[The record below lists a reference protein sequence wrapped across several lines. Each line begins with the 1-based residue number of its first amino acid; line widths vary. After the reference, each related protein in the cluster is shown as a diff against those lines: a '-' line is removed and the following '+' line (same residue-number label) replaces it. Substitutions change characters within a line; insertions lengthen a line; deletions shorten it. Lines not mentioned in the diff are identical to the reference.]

1 MSDKRGD
8 ARMPAEN
15 GANSGALRDLGG
27 SDGAS
32 SLTPNRI
39 YSRVRHAVVFPS
51 GDASKTGQAAQMEP
65 SPSGPFGKAAAHD
78 DGGTGGS
85 DRGIGASPGRDGETA
100 RYDDAALIESG
111 ASRRDGDPDVGSV
124 SALDPEASGDDRDHE
139 GVRASAVGDDPS
151 EDNSEGPVLWAAK
164 PRIRPSRGVAR
175 AIRGMAIAKLL
186 ERGDMPARL
195 TRYDAALG
203 HAIDRELAFFD
214 SIQKCR
220 LEGSKPADLV
230 VTAIEAKRVKD
241 QS

>member
-1 MSDKRGD
+1 MSDKLGD

-15 GANSGALRDLGG
+15 GANSGALRDPGG

-39 YSRVRHAVVFPS
+39 YSRVQHAVVFPY
-51 GDASKTGQAAQMEP
+51 GDASKTGQVAQMEP
-65 SPSGPFGKAAAHD
+65 SLRGQFGKAAAHD
-78 DGGTGGS
+78 DGGASGS
-85 DRGIGASPGRDGETA
+85 DRGIGASPGGDDETA
-100 RYDDAALIESG
+100 GNDAAVFIESG
-111 ASRRDGDPDVGSV
+111 ASRREGDPDAAPLSV
-124 SALDPEASGDDRDHE
+124 LDPDASRDDRDHV
-139 GVRASAVGDDPS
+139 GVRALEVGDDPS
-151 EDNSEGPVLWAAK
+151 EDNNAGPVLWAAK
-164 PRIRPSRGVAR
+164 PRSRPSRIVAR

-220 LEGSKPADLV
+220 LEGSKPAEPV
-230 VTAIEAKRVKD
+230 VKAIEATRVED
-241 QS
+241 QR